1 MAAKKI
7 GLLDCD
13 DDLKLKLESLM
24 RLYNGEVAGVISNTA
39 LQDLTK
45 SINQDIDNLKTGK
58 ADKVILANYFQKSN
72 DKLSKDMLDADLAE
86 VIEKIRDDRYRLLS
100 DKISYSDLNQD
111 TIDKIE
117 GIENRLINLN
127 KLILTSGTGNTSGSG
142 NNDIIQGALA
152 DINATIVANKESS
165 DTGIANNKDSINS
178 LSERVEANEDTLRN
192 LDNLYE
198 RKGKQIELKN
208 LPEDVQ
214 DVTKKFKDAAVFT
227 QDEKNLIMQMSTA
240 TDDGMSLEYGYVAS
254 DKTTLEIYCDNL
266 YTPIYYSMSA
276 ESGNDYTIRYD
287 KVETAVEGVIGTGNI
302 DFKDSTIVNSI
313 PSVPNSYSITVL
325 SKDEKLTYDTSLI
338 YGDKNKTLIYK
349 NTVIAQRKR
358 VFINE
363 ETTLDRDASKE
374 YDTSRQVDSLFLADV
389 DVYIKN
395 NNEEY
400 TDASPF
406 VTIAKSDN
414 KFNIINESDEQLTLK
429 IVAAGNLF

>member
-72 DKLSKDMLDADLAE
+72 DKLSKDMLDADLTE

-127 KLILTSGTGNTSGSG
+127 KLIITSGTGSTSG

-208 LPEDVQ
+208 LPGDVQ

-240 TDDGMSLEYGYVAS
+240 TDDGISLKYGYVAS
-254 DKTTLEIYCDNL
+254 DEATLEIYCDNL

-276 ESGNDYTIRYD
+276 ESGNYYTIRYD
-287 KVETAVEGVIGTGNI
+287 KVETAVEGIIGTGNI

-313 PSVPNSYSITVL
+313 PSVSSNYSITVL

-349 NTVIAQRKR
+349 NTIIAQQKK

-374 YDTSRQVDSLFLADV
+374 YDTSRQVDSLFSADV
-389 DVYIKN
+389 NVYVKN
-395 NNEEY
+395 DNEEY

-414 KFNIINESDEQLTLK
+414 KFNITNESGEQLTLK

>member
-72 DKLSKDMLDADLAE
+72 DKLSKDMLDADLTE

-127 KLILTSGTGNTSGSG
+127 KLIITSGTGSTSG

-208 LPEDVQ
+208 LPGDVQ

-240 TDDGMSLEYGYVAS
+240 TDDGISLKYGYVAS
-254 DKTTLEIYCDNL
+254 DEATLEIYCDNL

-276 ESGNDYTIRYD
+276 ESGNYYTIRYD
-287 KVETAVEGVIGTGNI
+287 KVETAVEGIIGTGNI

-313 PSVPNSYSITVL
+313 PSVSSNYSITVL

-349 NTVIAQRKR
+349 NTIIAQRKK

-374 YDTSRQVDSLFLADV
+374 YDTSRQVDSLFSADV
-389 DVYIKN
+389 NVYVKN
-395 NNEEY
+395 DNEEY

-414 KFNIINESDEQLTLK
+414 KFNITNESGEQLTLK